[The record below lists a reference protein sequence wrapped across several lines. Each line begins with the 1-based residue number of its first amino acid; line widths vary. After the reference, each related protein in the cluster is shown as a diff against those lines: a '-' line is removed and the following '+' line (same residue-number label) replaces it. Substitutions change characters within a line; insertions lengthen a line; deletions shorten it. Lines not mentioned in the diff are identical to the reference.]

1 MQMGFYKD
9 LADSVVI
16 QNKGKKKVL
25 IDHKDTLTLIGVGRS
40 AFVFKIK
47 NTNKVIK
54 VFFPTHRHFAYEE
67 AMVYQVVQ
75 NIDYFPTI
83 YEFGW
88 NYIVINYIEGYT
100 LFDCLTRGI
109 QVSAKEIK
117 EVESAILVAQSL
129 GLNPSDIHLRNIIIT
144 TEGKIKMIDVAR
156 FRQAKLCPQWEDLRT
171 AFYRFYTKP
180 LFPKRLPSFLLNTIA
195 FLYKRCFY

>member
-1 MQMGFYKD
+1 MGFYKD

-16 QNKGKKKVL
+16 QNKGKKTVL

>member
-1 MQMGFYKD
+1 MGFYKD